1 LKVRPIPDDA
11 SSTSNQP
18 ACRHVRENS
27 FGNLEMAASLDF
39 SNFQQIGW
47 K

>member
-1 LKVRPIPDDA
+1 MA
-11 SSTSNQP
+11 
-18 ACRHVRENS
+18 
-27 FGNLEMAASLDF
+27 LEIWKWRVVAGFEGQHQMAASLDF